1 MLAKRNTQEC
11 ASPPL
16 FNGLADEKVIRD
28 AGVIKSV
35 TLTDFMCHRH
45 LTAEFGEKMNFL
57 VGHNG
62 SESYFRGTHRTMLTH
77 LRW

>member
-1 MLAKRNTQEC
+1 MLV
-11 ASPPL
+11 SVFPPVS
-16 FNGLADEKVIRD
+16 NCVTADDQKIRD

-45 LTAEFGEKMNFL
+45 LTAEFGGKMNFL

-62 SESYFRGTHRTMLTH
+62 SKSSS
-77 LRW
+77 